1 MQSRNPESCLH
12 APATGGPLH
21 CRRLLF
27 TVPHLLKPTAASQ
40 GGGGPHPTRA
50 GPRQRGERP
59 LSLPQP
65 CPMLG
70 PPVGLPVPSWVLL
83 FLPSPLASHAPAV
96 GGLWAASGLAGTI
109 LSAGTL
115 LPADIPTHGLPSTV
129 SSRPGGRGLQPKVR
143 TPTLGPALLPPHG
156 GRPGGQAPRQ
166 TRTCPSCQL
175 EPAAPSARL
184 VSRAWREGV
193 GRRPAVAGDGPPPRG
208 SMVPPRA
215 ERRAGLPGARAQRD
229 AASEAQA
236 RVPGWTASP
245 VSRSRADAG
254 GAAVRQPSPASQGT
268 VGVPTGGLAHTAA
281 PGTSDCV

>member
-1 MQSRNPESCLH
+1 MPQRRVAPYIAGGFCYSSPRQLRRGAGGLIPHGQGRGSEGSGPFPCPSPAPCWGRPWAFLCRAGSSFSSR
-12 APATGGPLH
+12 
-21 CRRLLF
+21 
-27 TVPHLLKPTAASQ
+27 VPW
-40 GGGGPHPTRA
+40 HPT
-50 GPRQRGERP
+50 P
-59 LSLPQP
+59 LPWEG
-65 CPMLG
+65 CG
-70 PPVGLPVPSWVLL
+70 PPLGWRGPFSAQGP
-83 FLPSPLASHAPAV
+83 FSPLTFPLTAFLRRFHPDREAV
-96 GGLWAASGLAGTI
+96 
-109 LSAGTL
+109 
-115 LPADIPTHGLPSTV
+115 V
-129 SSRPGGRGLQPKVR
+129 QPKVR

-175 EPAAPSARL
+175 GPVAPSARL

-208 SMVPPRA
+208 SMVPLRA

-229 AASEAQA
+229 TASEAQA

>member
-1 MQSRNPESCLH
+1 MPQRRV
-12 APATGGPLH
+12 APYIAGGF
-21 CRRLLF
+21 RY
-27 TVPHLLKPTAASQ
+27 SS
-40 GGGGPHPTRA
+40 
-50 GPRQRGERP
+50 PRQLRRGAGGLIPHGQGRGSEGSGP
-59 LSLPQP
+59 FP
-65 CPMLG
+65 CPSPAPLLG
-70 PPVGLPVPSWVLL
+70 PPVGLPVPGWVLL
-83 FLPSPLASHAPAV
+83 FLSSPLASHAPAV

-129 SSRPGGRGLQPKVR
+129 SSRLGGRGLQPKVR
-143 TPTLGPALLPPHG
+143 TPTLGPALLPLHG

-175 EPAAPSARL
+175 GPAAPSARL

-268 VGVPTGGLAHTAA
+268 VGVPTGDLAHTAA

>member
-1 MQSRNPESCLH
+1 MPRDGWPPTLQAASVHRPSLTQAHGSFAGGRGASSHTGRAEAARGAAPFP
-12 APATGGPLH
+12 APALPHAGAARGPS
-21 CRRLLF
+21 CAR
-27 TVPHLLKPTAASQ
+27 
-40 GGGGPHPTRA
+40 
-50 GPRQRGERP
+50 
-59 LSLPQP
+59 
-65 CPMLG
+65 LG
-70 PPVGLPVPSWVLL
+70 PPFP
-83 FLPSPLASHAPAV
+83 PLASHAPAV

-175 EPAAPSARL
+175 GPAAPSARL

-208 SMVPPRA
+208 SMVPLRA